1 MGEIQVSLISTGAGS
16 TCLGIRGIRKIYS
29 QFYHPIQGSLRVFVD
44 PVAHSLVETHKC
56 GWGKGEFHGWSTGIH
71 KKEKNSQL
79 LHATRGVFSC
89 MVKYEYWLSLLSIDR
104 IISSLDNLNHRRIS
118 ADL

>member
-1 MGEIQVSLISTGAGS
+1 
-16 TCLGIRGIRKIYS
+16 
-29 QFYHPIQGSLRVFVD
+29 
-44 PVAHSLVETHKC
+44 
-56 GWGKGEFHGWSTGIH
+56 
-71 KKEKNSQL
+71 
-79 LHATRGVFSC
+79 